1 MIRQDIERNREEV
14 AKLNK
19 KVISKTHEG
28 RFGRHLLCS
37 HERFMHEVMAI
48 FFFYCKHTL
57 LQVVLCKSP
66 VADHPLILLI

>member
-1 MIRQDIERNREEV
+1 MIRQEIERNREEV

-28 RFGRHLLCS
+28 RFVRHLLCS
-37 HERFMHEVMAI
+37 HERFMHEVMTI
-48 FFFYCKHTL
+48 FFFYCKQTF

-66 VADHPLILLI
+66 VADHPLFLLI